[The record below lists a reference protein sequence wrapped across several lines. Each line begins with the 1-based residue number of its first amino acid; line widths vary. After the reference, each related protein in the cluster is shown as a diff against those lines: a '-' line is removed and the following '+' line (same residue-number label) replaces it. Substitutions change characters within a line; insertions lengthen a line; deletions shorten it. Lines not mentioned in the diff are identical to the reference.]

1 MCENCKHEAAE
12 TDDNLSIGFSMTSKD
27 TGKTVNIERT
37 EAQMREFANR
47 MEDKAMEGD
56 EAAQTGVALVY
67 ALEEKIKA
75 ARRKANNLEARHET
89 LLETLNDFKERYTTG
104 EEFKKAIEHVLK
116 ADAVTEQVF
125 DMLSARMEDL

>member
-1 MCENCKHEAAE
+1 MCENCKNEAAE
-12 TDDNLSIGFSMTSKD
+12 TDLSIGFSMTSKD

-75 ARRKANNLEARHET
+75 DRRKASNLEARLET

-125 DMLSARMEDL
+125 DMLSDRMEDL